1 MTDQDLKN
9 IADETQK
16 SVEVKSETIDKVDE
30 PQKTVVENAA
40 EAKPVE
46 AKPAPK
52 PAPVKKSIVEEAEEK
67 SRISDEEFEKLSLAE
82 QFEARRGNWSVA
94 LAPHLRTS
102 RTTQKMMIDV
112 IIALTPQLLFSVYKF
127 GMHAA
132 LIIALSVISAVCFEA
147 LIQKAF
153 HKKVLVGDL
162 SAVVTGILLAF
173 NLPANVP
180 YWIPIVG
187 SAFAI
192 IIAKEFFGGIGS
204 NFVNPALAGRAALMM
219 SWPAIMTSYIG
230 PDGITGA
237 TTLQIMK
244 AGEGTLPLLKD
255 VIIGNI
261 SGVLGETASICI
273 LIGFIYLVIRK
284 VLDYKI
290 TLIYVASTMAVL
302 FALGVRGEFLL
313 YHLFGGGLLLGA
325 CFMATDFVT
334 APTTPIGKIIF
345 ALGCGILTALIRI
358 RGGMAEGVSYSILIM
373 NTAVPLIDRLTVPKV
388 FGEVK
393 AK

>member
-1 MTDQDLKN
+1 MTEKDINKVN
-9 IADETQK
+9 
-16 SVEVKSETIDKVDE
+16 VES
-30 PQKTVVENAA
+30 A
-40 EAKPVE
+40 
-46 AKPAPK
+46 APK
-52 PAPVKKSIVEEAEEK
+52 ETNVVKKEDSNIKAE
-67 SRISDEEFEKLSLAE
+67 ITDAEFEKMSLAE
-82 QFEARRGNWSVA
+82 QFEAKDGSWTVA
-94 LAPHLRTS
+94 LAPHLRTT
-102 RTTQKMMIDV
+102 RTTRKMMLDV

-127 GMHAA
+127 GLHAA
-132 LIIALSVISAVCFEA
+132 MIILISVLSAVCFEA

-153 HKKVLVGDL
+153 HKKVLIGDL
-162 SAVVTGILLAF
+162 SAVITGLLLAF

-192 IIAKEFFGGIGS
+192 IIAKELFGGIGS
-204 NFVNPALAGRAALMM
+204 NFMNPALAGRAALMM
-219 SWPAIMTSYIG
+219 SWPAIMTNYIG

-237 TTLQIMK
+237 TTLQILK
-244 AGEGTLPLLKD
+244 AGEGQLPALKD

-290 TLIYVASTMAVL
+290 TLIYIATTMLVL
-302 FALGVRGEFLL
+302 FAMGIRGEFLL

-345 ALGCGILTALIRI
+345 AAGCGLLTALIRLK
-358 RGGMAEGVSYSILIM
+358 GGMAEGVSYSILIM

-393 AK
+393 TKWKKH